1 MSCEAAGPARNLKL
15 EAEEEG
21 GGRRR
26 EELRPSAT
34 AFDKTNVAPSAQKG
48 GGGFR
53 EEQAE
58 GKVEG
63 EGRVAEKGRGRHE
76 EMLAVTAAALP

>member
-15 EAEEEG
+15 EAEEAAGG

-26 EELRPSAT
+26 EELRPSAICV
-34 AFDKTNVAPSAQKG
+34 DKTNIAPSARK
-48 GGGFR
+48 GGFR

-63 EGRVAEKGRGRHE
+63 GGPTEKGRGRRE
-76 EMLAVTAAALP
+76 EMLTVTAAALP